1 MLNFRH
7 ATPAVL
13 AAAFGIAAAAPAT
26 AQEFAPHRAVY
37 SVTTMDKGK
46 PSGDAPGT
54 YAFDLAASARG
65 MRLNRFLIGLGHA
78 DKRAAYKA
86 DAEAACKKLKAKQTD
101 CLVLKADSSVAQT
114 LQ

>member
-26 AQEFAPHRAVY
+26 AQDFAPHRAVY

-54 YAFDLAASARG
+54 YAFELKLTCDGYIVHQRLRLETAGARG
-65 MRLNRFLIGLGHA
+65 SIAFGRWKCTA
-78 DKRAAYKA
+78 
-86 DAEAACKKLKAKQTD
+86 AACARAHGH
-101 CLVLKADSSVAQT
+101 CVRRV
-114 LQ
+114 